1 MNKYSKLLVLFIAGS
16 LVSTSL
22 AGCSGSK
29 KKSKN
34 PVSAVSSAS
43 SASKEDSTW
52 SKSVE
57 ARSALDNQDYAS
69 VESMAKKRISEQ
81 PNDAS
86 AHFLLGQALM
96 GQKKYSEAKKSLET
110 ANSLAEDNQN
120 YSNEYCRCLSY
131 LAEESFKANDYS
143 EAISL
148 YKKLL
153 AKNYELDKTENSLAQ
168 IYIVSAEKL
177 IARGNMEDAET
188 VLAEGASLVRNDTAL
203 KLALSELYI
212 SDDRLMEAER
222 LLKKLVSANPNNPDC
237 LTTYA
242 ALLQKMGDPN
252 QASELTN
259 KALSLDPN
267 NRKALNLKGGLDGNM
282 PVIAVNP
289 TDNIELSLEAMNE
302 RIKYLEKAGNL
313 SEEKKLLQACI
324 EKYPDQIG
332 AYYKLASVCE
342 KMGLVDE
349 AVPAIEKYNSLA
361 PNSPEGMFL
370 MARCYSQKGKCDEAL
385 ELISKLENSGTYPN
399 KFELMNE
406 RGQILA
412 RKGDFSGAT
421 TIWNSV
427 LQQNPN
433 DADASFYLGQLAA
446 EMGKIDEAQKYFD
459 TSIRIQ
465 PFNNKFRYFAGINY
479 IQAGQKDKAAALWT
493 ASKAN
498 LNPSDAYGARIIR
511 ALGED
516 PELQAAAMQ
525 NTTVVSAANANS
537 NVITVGTEIQSAPV
551 TLNEIYESPSE
562 DYEQALEYA
571 RTGHFNEAEQ
581 LFRKI
586 IAGEP
591 NNFNAYMNLGK
602 VYSITSRQP
611 KAAAT
616 FLKALKID
624 SRNIHALRALA
635 NSYSDVGMHAM
646 AQQVTQQVK
655 VNFPDQAQ
663 DFPAYA
669 NANVKNDPRAIEPMT
684 KALLSENLNE
694 EALAIVQGAISQQP
708 ESDALYLLQGDA
720 YKQIG
725 MFDLA
730 MESYRH
736 VQNNDQQSPASYLRI
751 GDLYIAA
758 GQGSQAVTEYRKALS
773 TPFIDPDSMFYISD
787 RMAQLGR
794 YGDSKSILNKLKT
807 MNLNMEQTRK
817 LDQRMGSSVAEQNSA
832 SAAK

>member
-22 AGCSGSK
+22 GGCSGSK
-29 KKSKN
+29 KKNKN

-43 SASKEDSTW
+43 SASKEASTW

-57 ARSALDNQDYAS
+57 ARSALDNQDYAT

-120 YSNEYCRCLSY
+120 YSNEYCRCLSF
-131 LAEESFKANDYS
+131 LAEEAFKANDYS

-153 AKNYELDKTENSLAQ
+153 AKNYEPDKTENSLAQ

-313 SEEKKLLQACI
+313 SEEKKLLQACT
-324 EKYPDQIG
+324 EKYPDQTG

-385 ELISKLENSGTYPN
+385 ELITKLENSGTYPN

-516 PELQAAAMQ
+516 PELQAAMQ

-551 TLNEIYESPSE
+551 TLNEIYETPSE

-646 AQQVTQQVK
+646 AQQVTKQVK

-669 NANVKNDPRAIEPMT
+669 NAEVKNDPRAIEPMT

-708 ESDALYLLQGDA
+708 DSDALYLLQGDA

-758 GQGSQAVTEYRKALS
+758 GQGTQAVTEYRKALS